1 MQSTR
6 LATRTSWVVLSTF
19 ARTVSPN
26 HALLVD
32 LPEGTLGVLVE
43 VASEATVAPPVVL
56 LAVVEDNSMCLTF
69 VAPTRII

>member
-1 MQSTR
+1 
-6 LATRTSWVVLSTF
+6 
-19 ARTVSPN
+19 VSPN
-26 HALLVD
+26 HASLVD
-32 LPEGTLGVLVE
+32 LPEETLGVLVE